1 MHQQVK
7 QNIKGVTL
15 LEIVVVLAIIGVI
28 SSVGFLQFSKTTS
41 AKRSLA
47 IAEGIKSVFVNAST
61 QINRGE
67 YPYVRIE
74 FSENKVSLKGINQ
87 SSFGKKI
94 TTGELECTDS
104 VFGAESSKITE
115 YEFSDDKNR
124 TEVSASSTSSIN
136 TVCFSK
142 GGKYFEN
149 NLDNGETIEIESG
162 GPSTYNWV
170 TICNKSIGCKS
181 SPNDKVG
188 LANLEGAKFIIKF
201 SRFGIVELY
210 RLGKGGIW
218 KPI

>member
-87 SSFGKKI
+87 SSFGKKN
-94 TTGELECTDS
+94 
-104 VFGAESSKITE
+104 
-115 YEFSDDKNR
+115 YNR
-124 TEVSASSTSSIN
+124 
-136 TVCFSK
+136 
-142 GGKYFEN
+142 
-149 NLDNGETIEIESG
+149 
-162 GPSTYNWV
+162 
-170 TICNKSIGCKS
+170 
-181 SPNDKVG
+181 
-188 LANLEGAKFIIKF
+188 
-201 SRFGIVELY
+201 
-210 RLGKGGIW
+210 
-218 KPI
+218 